1 LFFLEGEGEN
11 LEIVTKIAPIILALI
26 MLGLG
31 LGLKLEDFGRVLKTP
46 KDFIVGF
53 ISQLIILP
61 IVAYILILI
70 FRAPP
75 EIAIGVMIIAAAPG
89 GVTSN
94 IMTKFADGDVALS
107 ISLTAV
113 ISLLSIITVPL
124 IIFTSADFLGI
135 TEMSQNISMTGIAL
149 KMFLVVTVPVILGM
163 IIRKV
168 AENFIASKVGI
179 FNKLNIVLFV
189 IFFFAAFYE
198 ERENLVSFIMQAG
211 LITLILNVSMMI
223 IAYYIAKAFTSGVKQ
238 MRCIALECG
247 LQNGTLAIFVS
258 TQIFG
263 TDILYAIPT
272 AAYALIMYI
281 TGFIFIFI
289 LRKSN

>member
-1 LFFLEGEGEN
+1 M
-11 LEIVTKIAPIILALI
+11 EIVTKIAPIILALI

-61 IVAYILILI
+61 IVAYVLILI

-107 ISLTAV
+107 ISLTAI

-135 TEMSQNISMTGIAL
+135 
-149 KMFLVVTVPVILGM
+149 MFLVVTVPVILGM
-163 IIRKV
+163 INRKV
-168 AENFIASKVGI
+168 AENFITSKVGI

-198 ERENLVSFIMQAG
+198 EKENLISFIMQAG
-211 LITLILNVSMMI
+211 LITLILNVSMLV
-223 IAYYIAKAFTSGVKQ
+223 IAYYIAKAFTSGIKQ